1 MRFAVFVFP
10 KKKKSQELQRPTR
23 VLVQI
28 NNHSPPSCRRT
39 PALPTP
45 AEPAVARLPQALPC
59 DGAVTLPQSLGTT
72 TGARTSTAK
81 LLEPILA
88 SGLTAHSGFLSDG
101 DK

>member
-10 KKKKSQELQRPTR
+10 KKKKKSQELQRPTR
-23 VLVQI
+23 ALVQI

-45 AEPAVARLPQALPC
+45 AEPAVDRLPQALPC

-81 LLEPILA
+81 LLEPN
-88 SGLTAHSGFLSDG
+88 SGLWPNRTQRLPQ
-101 DK
+101 